1 MPAVPE
7 LAPGSL
13 SAFRAA
19 VDQHNDILH
28 FSTLYT
34 ADDAALFSISAAILL
49 TAMLAAIIL
58 AAKAMEGKKHLTAD
72 MVVSPD
78 ALVAASVRSQAFIF
92 AVAPPKIVQGSDPSV
107 IVVVV
112 FAFATV
118 YAINYFYPLTLPMTY
133 EGALAGCRALHQ
145 AELARA
151 DLASSFQTAFDATL
165 HKYTRSQRTDFADT
179 YSYGKTFLSD
189 GLLKSAGSEFYYCID
204 AIPEDFRE
212 VLLTHHKLAEFE
224 MQTVEPAR
232 KAAAAALK
240 GLKETSG
247 VSYVYDASK
256 DCLVATFK

>member
-1 MPAVPE
+1 MPE

-34 ADDAALFSISAAILL
+34 VDDAALFSVSAVILL

-78 ALVAASVRSQAFIF
+78 ALVAAAGRSSVFTSA
-92 AVAPPKIVQGSDPSV
+92 AALPKTVQRSDPVV
-107 IVVVV
+107 IALVVCALALVY
-112 FAFATV
+112 TV
-118 YAINYFYPLTLPMTY
+118 NLFCPLDLPMTY
-133 EGALAGCRALHQ
+133 EGALAACRALHQ
-145 AELARA
+145 AELTRA
-151 DLASSFQTAFDATL
+151 DLASSFQIAFDATL
-165 HKYTRSQRTDFADT
+165 HTYTRAQRVDFANT
-179 YSYGKTFLSD
+179 YSYGKTFLDD
-189 GLLKSAGSEFYYCID
+189 GLLKSAGSEFYCCIV

-212 VLLTHHKLAEFE
+212 VLLTHHKLADFE
-224 MQTVEPAR
+224 AQTVEPAR

-247 VSYVYDASK
+247 IFYVYDASK